1 MRSEICNTPG
11 CSNPK
16 LPRKLKTG
24 LCRNCRRDRHYRKYT
39 KEHSSRKLLITNTL
53 GPYLFQNGYVFEM
66 SDLGDAGIKVG
77 LSHSLEETAAIII
90 PLDEIEKIKVW
101 FDKLIGRKG
110 KTNKHLRLKAMIT

>member
-11 CSNPK
+11 CTNPK

-24 LCRNCRRDRHYRKYT
+24 LCQNCRRDRHYRKYT

-77 LSHSLEETAAIII
+77 LSHSFEETAAIII
-90 PLDEIEKIKVW
+90 PLDEIEKIKIW

-110 KTNKHLRLKAMIT
+110 KTDKHIRLKAMIT